1 MGGDPFGLEPA
12 VQTALGGG
20 GGGGGAPATDAVTL
34 VWSGPL
40 DFAGQDLPEL
50 ANLPEGAHVRFTMA
64 ADMGGFTPGGTVS
77 YYVKSDGTARAAGRV
92 DFLGVTCVG
101 GTFHFYLNL
110 GTGESVP
117 ATAERVK

>member
-1 MGGDPFGLEPA
+1 VPAFERPAGSGGA
-12 VQTALGGG
+12 S
-20 GGGGGAPATDAVTL
+20 GGGASDAVKL
-34 VWSGPL
+34 IWSGLL
-40 DFAGQDLPEL
+40 DNAGQDLAAL
-50 ANLPEGAHVRFTMA
+50 AGLPEGAHVRFTMA

-92 DFLGVTCVG
+92 EFLGVSCTG

-117 ATAERVK
+117 ATVERVA